1 MAGQIEIKLNRRTV
15 INFLLAIAVI
25 AVILEAVELGL
36 IAYAL
41 KTGVLGK

>member
-1 MAGQIEIKLNRRTV
+1 MANAIEIKLNRRTV

-25 AVILEAVELGL
+25 AVILEAAELGL

-41 KTGVLGK
+41 KTGLLCK

>member
-1 MAGQIEIKLNRRTV
+1 MAGQIEIKLNKRLI
-15 INFLLAIAVI
+15 INLLLTIAVV
-25 AVILEAVELGL
+25 AVILEAAELGF